1 MKTNLKHLLTQ
12 TLILIASVF
21 SLFSC
26 LAATNGKSAQKEIR
40 KQFSVT
46 EATRFIAY
54 SKYGNLTIAYGQDD
68 FVIVDAKIE
77 AKASSEKQAKKM
89 LDNLDVVMDATPGK
103 VSIKT
108 VIDNGNDWGRQREFS
123 IDIHVTLP
131 ARMQAE
137 LNQKYG
143 TITMPGDNRGKYQI
157 DMKYSKLTA
166 GNFTQ
171 PLNVE
176 AGYSKLKLGNLK
188 QVSLELSYCS
198 DVLLNNV
205 EIASIECK
213 YSDLSFRRLDNLL
226 SKADLSY
233 SSLDIDEVSVGFQD
247 INIDARYSKVNIR
260 VAPKTPFTL
269 IAENTRY
276 SKCLLLSDFLSNNVR
291 KNGKSYE
298 YAEVNGAHSG
308 KINFSGA
315 SYSTLII
322 K

>member
-1 MKTNLKHLLTQ
+1 MKTNLKLLFAQ
-12 TLILIASVF
+12 ALILAAAVF
-21 SLFSC
+21 GMFSC
-26 LAATNGKSAQKEIR
+26 LAATHAQSAQKEIR

-46 EATRFIAY
+46 EATQFIAD

-68 FVIVDAKIE
+68 MVIVDAKIE
-77 AKASSEKQAKKM
+77 AKASSEEAAKQL
-89 LDNLDVVMDATPGK
+89 LDNLNVVMDATPGK
-103 VSIKT
+103 VSVKT
-108 VIDNGNDWGRQREFS
+108 VIDNSNNWGRQREFS

-143 TITMPGDNRGKYQI
+143 SITMPEDNKGLYQI

-171 PLNVE
+171 PLKVE
-176 AGYSKLKLGNLK
+176 AGYSKLKFGNLK

-205 EIASIECK
+205 EIASVECK

-226 SKADLSY
+226 SMADLNY
-233 SSLDIDEVSVGFQD
+233 SSLDIDEVSSGFQD

-260 VAPKTPFTL
+260 VVPKTPFTL

-276 SKCLLLSDFLSNNVR
+276 SKCLLLSDFLTKNVR